1 MPFSISAPHLPARPY
16 RSPYRGRF
24 APSPTG
30 PLHFGS
36 LLAALASY
44 CDAKHV
50 GGQWLVRIEDV
61 DGDREKPGAAEDILQ
76 TLHRYGFRWDAEAP
90 RQSTR
95 NARYQQ
101 ALAALIAD
109 GHVYPCTCSRQRLQH
124 APLGASGERVY
135 PGYCRPPLDAA
146 ISFDPHESA
155 ACRLRVPPTSR
166 TPQPLRR
173 FTDLVQG
180 EYVQNL
186 ASECGDFVLKRRD
199 GFYAYHLAVV
209 VDDIDQGIT
218 DIVRGADLLAL
229 TPRHLWLYE
238 CLGHPLPRYSHIPV
252 AVTSAG
258 QKLSKQT
265 RAPTLPENP
274 LPTLLAAWRFLA
286 QSPPPPVSS
295 PAAFWDWAIARW
307 NPAAIPRVISLPA
320 SSRDMT

>member
-1 MPFSISAPHLPARPY
+1 MSTPLPQRPDHV
-16 RSPYRGRF
+16 YRGRF

-44 CDAKHV
+44 CDARHV

-61 DGDREKPGAAEDILQ
+61 DGAREVSGAAESILQ
-76 TLHRYGFRWDAEAP
+76 TLYRYGFRWDAEAP

-95 NARYQQ
+95 SARYRQI
-101 ALAALIAD
+101 LDTLINA
-109 GHVYPCTCSRQRLQH
+109 GLVYPCACSRQRLQH

-135 PGYCRPPLDAA
+135 PGYCRPASGAIIPFESHETAA
-146 ISFDPHESA
+146 W
-155 ACRLRVPPTSR
+155 RLRVPE
-166 TPQPLRR
+166 TPCR

-180 EYVQNL
+180 EQCQNL
-186 ASECGDFVLKRRD
+186 SDECGDFILKRRD

-218 DIVRGADLLAL
+218 DIVRGADLLTL

-238 CLGHPLPRYSHIPV
+238 CLGHPPPSYSHIPV
-252 AVTSAG
+252 AATPEG

-265 RAPTLPENP
+265 RAPALPENP

-286 QSPPPPVSS
+286 QAQPPQSFSTPD
-295 PAAFWDWAIARW
+295 AFWNWAITHW
-307 NPAAIPRVISLPA
+307 NPNAIPRVISLPA
-320 SSRDMT
+320 PL

>member
-1 MPFSISAPHLPARPY
+1 LIAFASHHPAHSY
-16 RSPYRGRF
+16 GGAYRGRF

-50 GGQWLVRIEDV
+50 GGQWWVRIEDV
-61 DGDREKPGAAEDILQ
+61 DGDREVSGAAEDILQ
-76 TLHRYGFRWDAEAP
+76 TLHRYSFRWDAEAP

-95 NARYQQ
+95 SARYQQ
-101 ALAALIAD
+101 ALEALIAH

-135 PGYCRPPLDAA
+135 PGYCRPTSDAI
-146 ISFDPHESA
+146 ISFDAHASA
-155 ACRLRVPPTSR
+155 AWRLRVPPTSR
-166 TPQPLRR
+166 APQPLRR

-180 EYVQNL
+180 ECVQNL

-199 GFYAYHLAVV
+199 GFFAYHLAVV

-238 CLGHPLPRYSHIPV
+238 CLGHPPPRYSHIPV
-252 AVTSAG
+252 AVTPTG

-265 RAPTLPENP
+265 RAPALPENP

-286 QSPPPPVSS
+286 QSSPPSFAT
-295 PAAFWDWAIARW
+295 PAAFWDWAISRW
-307 NPAAIPRVISLPA
+307 NPAAIPRAISLPMV
-320 SSRDMT
+320 SRDMT